1 MSLCQIRTQKSYLP
15 KLTTPYV
22 LEYIFNDN
30 TVASKKFL
38 DLFKNTVTVWIFI
51 TRIFFSLSLQSG
63 GQGDQ
68 EYFFIERNNDEAN
81 QIPSNSKNRLK
92 PEFLIIGIFLCK
104 LFYIDFSEIETVTNF
119 KKALKEEY
127 EPFKA
132 DFYRLFAYSKSNKY
146 TTADD
151 EAVEQQVDKAFREF
165 DRLGWIKLE
174 EDYFEIMP
182 SLERLRLLYENEI
195 RHIDDFMRSE
205 EEYG

>member
-1 MSLCQIRTQKSYLP
+1 MSDTHAKELFAKIDYTLRAGVHIQRQYRGQQEIFRFVQKYRDS
-15 KLTTPYV
+15 
-22 LEYIFNDN
+22 
-30 TVASKKFL
+30 L
-38 DLFKNTVTVWIFI
+38 DLYYKN
-51 TRIFFSLSLQSG
+51 FFSLSLQSG